1 MAKLKVGIGMH
12 YLKRLIYMGVSNG
25 VTLSL
30 VRALTMRAETAVV
43 LMYHEL
49 AEDDTDIEAW
59 TVVRKSDFLRQME
72 YVGRHYEI
80 VSLETA
86 LNRTRREGRPGRP
99 MAVVTFDDG
108 DRGNA
113 SILLP
118 TIQAL
123 NIPVTVYVA
132 TGQIVE
138 QTPYWFDRVVNAL
151 QLERP
156 ATLDLSAFGLGRYAV
171 NDTRGA
177 ENWRQIQRLL
187 EGLKSLDTD
196 KRAAAVDKILSDLG
210 GLERRPAC
218 RIEPMN
224 VGEIKTLASSS
235 LVTIGAH
242 SHCHSILTQLAPGE
256 VEQSIKRS
264 KDLLEKWTGRA
275 VEHFAYPNGN
285 YDAGTVDIVRQAGFR
300 SAVTTEGRAWHLQD
314 SPYAIPRV
322 GVGRYDRPEN
332 FRLNLVGGIRRLLPG
347 RPHPG
352 AALRRAA

>member
-1 MAKLKVGIGMH
+1 MN
-12 YLKRLIYMGVSNG
+12 YLKRLIYMSVSNG

-30 VRALTMRAETAVV
+30 VRALTKRAETAVV
-43 LMYHEL
+43 LMYHDL

-80 VSLETA
+80 VSLDTA
-86 LNRTRREGRPGRP
+86 LNRVRREGEPGRP

-123 NIPVTVYVA
+123 NIPVTIYVA
-132 TGQIVE
+132 TRQIVE
-138 QTPYWFDRVVNAL
+138 QSPYWFDRVVNAL
-151 QLERP
+151 QFDRP
-156 ATLDLSAFGLGRYAV
+156 ATVDLSAFRLERYAV
-171 NDTRGA
+171 NTTRGA
-177 ENWRQIQRLL
+177 ENWREIQRLL
-187 EGLKSLDTD
+187 EGLKSLDAD
-196 KRAAAVDKILSDLG
+196 KRAAAVEKMLADLS
-210 GLERRPAC
+210 GLERRPGC

-242 SHCHSILTQLAPGE
+242 SHCHSLLTQLAPKE
-256 VEQSIKRS
+256 VDQSVKLS
-264 KDLLEKWTGRA
+264 KDLLEKWTEKA

-285 YDAGTVDIVRQAGFR
+285 YDAGIVEIVRKAGFH
-300 SAVTTEGRAWHLQD
+300 SAVTTEGREWHVQD

-347 RPHPG
+347 RLHPG
-352 AALRRAA
+352 TRLRRAA